1 MRDDWKPCPYIVYDY
16 INNLRTSFYIFLVCR
31 NVLICLS
38 IFCDLWYQTPLINP
52 KIQQGYHPLNSC
64 HWHLIYLSGAVRL
77 GEQWCGF
84 DESHTG
90 VCIKGHV
97 SRGSLQA
104 DCILVFP
111 IVLKKQGEYLSV
123 CNW

>member
-1 MRDDWKPCPYIVYDY
+1 MVSNAFDESKNTARV
-16 INNLRTSFYIFLVCR
+16 TS
-31 NVLICLS
+31 
-38 IFCDLWYQTPLINP
+38 
-52 KIQQGYHPLNSC
+52 LNSC

-90 VCIKGHV
+90 VYIKGHV

-104 DCILVFP
+104 DCIRVFL
-111 IVLKKQGEYLSV
+111 IVLKKQGEYSSV
-123 CNW
+123 CNC